1 MPTPM
6 PAAMPVAALV
16 VVVNADGVDAGR
28 LQISEHILHFLIMG
42 QLETSAESLSPGMW

>member
-1 MPTPM
+1 M

-28 LQISEHILHFLIMG
+28 LQIRQHILHFFDYG
-42 QLETSAESLSPGMW
+42 TA